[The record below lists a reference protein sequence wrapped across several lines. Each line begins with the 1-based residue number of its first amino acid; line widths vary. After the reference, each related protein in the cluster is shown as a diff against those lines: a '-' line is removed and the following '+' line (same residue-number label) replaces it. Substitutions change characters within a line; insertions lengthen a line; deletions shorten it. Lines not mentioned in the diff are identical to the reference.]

1 MASSVVILTNQP
13 EMSYVG
19 EKAKGDGFYGFSDGL
34 HTVSFHVNAFTGRL
48 FLEATL
54 VENPTEDDWFL
65 ITLEIDQD
73 YIQFDNETAS
83 KGVTFTGNFVYVRAS
98 VDRSYLVD
106 QDYNPTLHG
115 VVNKVVL
122 MI

>member
-106 QDYNPTLHG
+106 QNYNPTLHG
-115 VVNKVVL
+115 VLNKVVL

>member
-1 MASSVVILTNQP
+1 MANSVVILTNQP

-115 VVNKVVL
+115 VLNKVVL